1 MPEATQTPTP
11 TITTEAPAAN
21 TPQARSPTGEIL
33 DATQTPATTTSD
45 GQATSS
51 DSTTSEAEAKPEPK
65 APDAYTDFKLPDG
78 YKLEPTVLAEVT
90 PIFKDL
96 NLTQDQAQRLVN
108 AHTKMVAAD
117 AKNYADMRKGWL
129 ADLAKD
135 RDIGT
140 KLDDVKLSIGQALN
154 HLNDPELVESAR
166 EALAFTGAG
175 DHPAV
180 VKAFYKLAQL
190 VNEGRPVTGA
200 NPSPL
205 GQTPNGQA
213 TRRTAAQSLYP
224 NLPS

>member
-1 MPEATQTPTP
+1 MPEATQTPTQ
-11 TITTEAPAAN
+11 TTTTEAPAAN

-51 DSTTSEAEAKPEPK
+51 DSTTSEAGAEAEAKPK
-65 APDAYTDFKLPDG
+65 APDAYTDFKLPEG

-96 NLTQDQAQRLVN
+96 NLTQDQAQKLVD

-117 AKNYADMRKGWL
+117 AKNYADMRSGWVK
-129 ADLAKD
+129 DIAKD
-135 RDIGT
+135 PDMGHKLDTVKLDIGR
-140 KLDDVKLSIGQALN
+140 ALT
-154 HLNDPELVESAR
+154 HLGDPELVSAAT

-180 VKAFYKLAQL
+180 AKLVWKFAQL

-213 TRRTAAQSLYP
+213 APRSLA
-224 NLPS
+224 SRI